1 MKTKRLTLLCLLAFL
16 LSYATPSTQAFSD
29 YSPEAIAADAIVVR
43 PVCLAATIVGTA
55 IFAVSLP
62 FTLIAGKV
70 GKTADSLIAKPAR
83 ATFVRDMGD
92 MSDLLSEE

>member
-1 MKTKRLTLLCLLAFL
+1 MAFIALA
-16 LSYATPSTQAFSD
+16 APSSQAFED
-29 YSPEAIAADAIVVR
+29 YSPEAMAADSLVVR

-55 IFAVSLP
+55 VFVVSLP

-70 GKTADSLIAKPAR
+70 RQTADSLIAKPAR

-92 MSDLLSEE
+92 MSDLLSE